1 MASRPCTCCKNH
13 VDCCACFFARTQFQ
27 WSKSLRETPKV
38 NIDTISKWLESGG
51 KKNAGEKS
59 YKFFRERYVYDVYTA
74 TTTRNSADAYEA
86 FVKSRCYRSLKKSE
100 EPHYLVVKLKNPD
113 GGLVAEAHCSCKA
126 GSGGHCNHVFALL
139 I

>member
-1 MASRPCTCCKNH
+1 MASCPCNCCKNH

-38 NIDTISKWLESGG
+38 NIDMISKWLENGG

-59 YKFFRERYVYDVYTA
+59 YKFFRERYVYDTYTA

-86 FVKSRCYRSLKKSE
+86 LVKSRCYRYLKKTE
-100 EPHYLVVKLKNPD
+100 EPHYLV
-113 GGLVAEAHCSCKA
+113 
-126 GSGGHCNHVFALL
+126 FMIFFLL
-139 I
+139 CFFCPFQRINTFVGYSIGEPRL

>member
-1 MASRPCTCCKNH
+1 M
-13 VDCCACFFARTQFQ
+13 QLQ

-86 FVKSRCYRSLKKSE
+86 FVKSRFYRSLKKSE